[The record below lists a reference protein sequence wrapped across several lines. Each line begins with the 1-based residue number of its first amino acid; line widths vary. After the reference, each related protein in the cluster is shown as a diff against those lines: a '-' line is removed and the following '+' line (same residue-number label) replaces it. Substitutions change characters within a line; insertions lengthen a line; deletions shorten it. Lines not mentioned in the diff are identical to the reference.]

1 LLSICSIAASQELP
15 KPKKPRKA
23 AHALGRS
30 DTMTREVTMTN
41 TPSIVFAALTAVA
54 ASVGPIGQANAT
66 GGQTQVTYQLSG
78 SAPVADYISYQTDI
92 GQAGQERQAH
102 VPLPWK
108 TQFNFVGNP
117 VLVISAQGPGS
128 ITCTIL
134 VDGNVVSQ
142 ATANGA
148 PARTVCAH

>member
-1 LLSICSIAASQELP
+1 
-15 KPKKPRKA
+15 
-23 AHALGRS
+23 
-30 DTMTREVTMTN
+30 MTSTS
-41 TPSIVFAALTAVA
+41 SIVLAAMTAAAATLGLT
-54 ASVGPIGQANAT
+54 GPANAT
-66 GGQTQVTYQLSG
+66 SGPTQVTYQLSG
-78 SAPVADYISYQTDI
+78 SSPVADYVSYQTDSGVS
-92 GQAGQERQAH
+92 GQVQQTH

-148 PARTVCAH
+148 PARTVCSH

>member
-1 LLSICSIAASQELP
+1 LGIGSIAANREVPSE
-15 KPKKPRKA
+15 KKPRNA
-23 AHALGRS
+23 THALGRS
-30 DTMTREVTMTN
+30 DTMTREVTMTS

-54 ASVGPIGQANAT
+54 AAVGPIGQAGAT
-66 GGQTQVTYQLSG
+66 GSQTQVTYQLSG
-78 SAPVADYISYQTDI
+78 SAPVADYVSYQSGS
-92 GQAGQERQAH
+92 GQAGQERLAH

-108 TQFNFVGNP
+108 TQFTSGGNP

-128 ITCTIL
+128 ITCTIS

-148 PARTVCAH
+148 PARTVCSH